1 MDGCLTGEP
10 GLSAP
15 SWRRCSRSQ
24 VHIAT
29 KADPV
34 LGSVF
39 YQKESADVKIDQSV
53 ARMYAV
59 FTMKLKFRISLII
72 GLLVL
77 FVVFAVVSVIDT
89 DVEIHASLLITVMY
103 AIWSVCQSTDK
114 KNRTHNLSSPRAP
127 PV

>member
-1 MDGCLTGEP
+1 M
-10 GLSAP
+10 
-15 SWRRCSRSQ
+15 
-24 VHIAT
+24 
-29 KADPV
+29 
-34 LGSVF
+34 GSVF